1 MSRTIAI
8 VGSGPGGMYAAQGLL
23 DKDPDCRVD
32 VIERLPSPFG
42 LIRGGVAPD
51 HQKTKRVSKA
61 YERTLSNDRV
71 RYLGNVEVG
80 RDVTIAELLGLYDAV
95 VLAYGAPHDNRLGID
110 GEDLPNVYGSNAFVG
125 WYNGHPDFRDLN
137 PDLDVDA
144 AVIIGVGNVALD
156 VARVLA
162 KTPGEM
168 SVTDLV
174 DYAADASHSSPVEDI
189 HMMGRRGPVEAAFTN
204 VELREMGELE
214 NAAPVLNPDHLPGKV
229 VADYMSDRDLRLRE
243 KNVETMRSFLDVSP
257 DGKNKRVHFGFFLS
271 PVEILGE
278 NRVEGVR
285 AERTTVDANGKVH
298 GTGEMVDIPCQ
309 LVVTC
314 IGSRA
319 FPIDNLPFN
328 DKWGIVENEDGRVSD
343 RLYAV
348 GWLKRGASGTIGTNK
363 NDSLEVV
370 DRLIAEYE
378 NDSQDGGRE
387 GCPGID
393 ALLAERRIRVVSF
406 AEWQIIDRLEV
417 EAAPEGAPRR
427 KFITPEEMIAA
438 LETAQADA

>member
-1 MSRTIAI
+1 MSRTIAV
-8 VGSGPGGMYAAQGLL
+8 VGSGPGGMYAVQGLL
-23 DKDPDCRVD
+23 DKLPECRVD

-61 YERTLSNDRV
+61 YERTLSDERV
-71 RYLGNVEVG
+71 RYFGNVEVG
-80 RDVTIAELLGLYDAV
+80 KDVTVPDLLGMYDAV
-95 VLAYGAPHDNRLGID
+95 VLAYGAPHDNRLGVS

-125 WYNGHPDFRDLN
+125 WYNGHPDFKDLD
-137 PDLDVDA
+137 PDLDVDS

-162 KTPGEM
+162 KTKKEM
-168 SVTDLV
+168 SITDLV
-174 DYAADASHSSPVEDI
+174 PYAAAATEASPVKDVY
-189 HMMGRRGPVEAAFTN
+189 MLGRRGPVEAAFTN

-214 NAAPVLNPDHLPGKV
+214 NAAPIMNPDHLPGKI

-257 DGKNKRVHFGFFLS
+257 EGKDKRVHFGFFLS

-285 AERTTVDANGKVH
+285 CERTTVDANGKVQ
-298 GTGEMVDIPCQ
+298 GTGEMVDIPAQ
-309 LVVTC
+309 IVITC

-319 FPIDNLPFN
+319 FPIDDLPFN
-328 DKWGIVENEDGRVSD
+328 DDWGIVENEDGKVSD

-370 DRLIAEYE
+370 DKLVAELDE
-378 NDSQDGGRE
+378 NERDG
-387 GCPGID
+387 CTAID
-393 ALLAERRIRVVSF
+393 KHLESRGIRVVSF
-406 AEWQIIDRLEV
+406 EDWLIIDRLEV
-417 EAAPEGAPRR
+417 EGASEGAPRK

-438 LETAQADA
+438 LEAEQSAG

>member
-1 MSRTIAI
+1 MGRTIAV
-8 VGSGPGGMYAAQGLL
+8 VGSGPGGMYAVQGLL
-23 DKDPDCRVD
+23 DKLPDCRVD

-61 YERTLSNDRV
+61 YERTLSDERV

-80 RDVTIAELLGLYDAV
+80 RDVSVTELLGMYDAV
-95 VLAYGAPHDNRLGID
+95 VLAYGAPHDNRLGVA
-110 GEDLPNVYGSNAFVG
+110 GEDLPNVFGSNAFVG
-125 WYNGHPDFRDLN
+125 WYNGHPDFKDLN
-137 PDLDVDA
+137 PDLDVDS

-162 KTPGEM
+162 KTKKEM
-168 SVTDLV
+168 SITDLV
-174 DYAADASHSSPVEDI
+174 PYAAEATQASPVKDVY
-189 HMMGRRGPVEAAFTN
+189 MLGRRGPVEAAFTN

-214 NAAPVLNPDHLPGKV
+214 NAAPVMNPDHLPGKI

-257 DGKNKRVHFGFFLS
+257 EGKDKRVHFGFFLS

-285 AERTTVDANGKVH
+285 CERTTVDANGKVQ
-298 GTGEMVDIPCQ
+298 GTGEMVDIPAQ
-309 LVVTC
+309 IVITC

-328 DKWGIVENEDGRVSD
+328 DDWGIVENEDGKVSD

-370 DRLIAEYE
+370 DKLIAEL
-378 NDSQDGGRE
+378 DR
-387 GCPGID
+387 
-393 ALLAERRIRVVSF
+393 AERDGCKSLDAHLSENGVRVVSF
-406 AEWQIIDRLEV
+406 EEWQIIDRLEI
-417 EAAPEGAPRR
+417 EAAPEGAPRK
-427 KFITPEEMIAA
+427 KFITPDEMIAA
-438 LETAQADA
+438 LVAAQSDG

>member
-1 MSRTIAI
+1 MSRTIAV
-8 VGSGPGGMYAAQGLL
+8 VGSGPGGMYAVQGLL
-23 DKDPDCRVD
+23 DKLPDCRVD

-61 YERTLSNDRV
+61 YERTLSDERV

-80 RDVTIAELLGLYDAV
+80 RDVSVTELLGMYDAV
-95 VLAYGAPHDNRLGID
+95 VLAYGAPHDNRLGVA
-110 GEDLPNVYGSNAFVG
+110 GEDLNNVFGSNAFVG
-125 WYNGHPDFRDLN
+125 WYNGHPDFKDLN
-137 PDLDVDA
+137 PDLDVDS

-162 KTPGEM
+162 KTKKEM
-168 SVTDLV
+168 SITDLV
-174 DYAADASHSSPVEDI
+174 PYAAEATQASPVKDVY
-189 HMMGRRGPVEAAFTN
+189 MLGRRGPVEAAFTN

-214 NAAPVLNPDHLPGKV
+214 NAAPVMNPDHLPGKI

-257 DGKNKRVHFGFFLS
+257 EGKDKRVHFGFFLS

-285 AERTTVDANGKVH
+285 CERTTVDATGKVQ
-298 GTGEMVDIPCQ
+298 GTEEMVDIPAQ
-309 LVVTC
+309 IVITC

-328 DKWGIVENEDGRVSD
+328 DDWGIVENEDGKVSD

-370 DRLIAEYE
+370 DKLIAEL
-378 NDSQDGGRE
+378 DG
-387 GCPGID
+387 
-393 ALLAERRIRVVSF
+393 AERDGCKSLDVHLSEKGVRVVTF
-406 AEWQIIDRLEV
+406 EEWQIIDRLEI
-417 EAAPEGAPRR
+417 EAAPEGAPRK
-427 KFITPEEMIAA
+427 KFITPDEMIAA
-438 LETAQADA
+438 LVVAQSDG

>member
-1 MSRTIAI
+1 
-8 VGSGPGGMYAAQGLL
+8 
-23 DKDPDCRVD
+23 DCRVD
-32 VIERLPSPFG
+32 VIERLTSPFG

-61 YERTLSNDRV
+61 YERTLSDERV

-80 RDVTIAELLGLYDAV
+80 RDVSVTELLGMYDAV
-95 VLAYGAPHDNRLGID
+95 VLAYGAPHDNRLGVA
-110 GEDLPNVYGSNAFVG
+110 GEDLNNVFGSNAFVG
-125 WYNGHPDFRDLN
+125 WYNGHPDFKDLN
-137 PDLDVDA
+137 PDLDVDS

-162 KTPGEM
+162 KTKKEM
-168 SVTDLV
+168 SITDLV
-174 DYAADASHSSPVEDI
+174 PYAAEATQASPVKDVY
-189 HMMGRRGPVEAAFTN
+189 MLGRRGPVEAAFTN

-214 NAAPVLNPDHLPGKV
+214 NAAPVMNPNHLPGKI

-257 DGKNKRVHFGFFLS
+257 EGKDKRVHFGFFLS

-285 AERTTVDANGKVH
+285 CERTTVDANGKVQ
-298 GTGEMVDIPCQ
+298 GTGEMVDIPAQ
-309 LVVTC
+309 IIITC

-328 DKWGIVENEDGRVSD
+328 DDWGIVENEDGKVSD

-370 DRLIAEYE
+370 DKLIAEL
-378 NDSQDGGRE
+378 DG
-387 GCPGID
+387 
-393 ALLAERRIRVVSF
+393 AERDGCKSLDVHLSEKGVRVVSF
-406 AEWQIIDRLEV
+406 EEWQIIDRLEI
-417 EAAPEGAPRR
+417 EAAPEGAPRK
-427 KFITPEEMIAA
+427 KFITPDEMIAA
-438 LETAQADA
+438 LVAAQSDG

>member
-1 MSRTIAI
+1 MNRTIAV

-23 DKDPDCRVD
+23 DQDPDCRVD
-32 VIERLPSPFG
+32 IIERLPSPFG

-61 YERTLSNDRV
+61 YERTLSHERV

-80 RDVTIAELLGLYDAV
+80 RDVSIPELLGLYDAV

-162 KTPGEM
+162 KTASEM

-174 DYAADASHSSPVEDI
+174 PYAADAAHSSPIADI
-189 HMMGRRGPVEAAFTN
+189 HMLGRRGPVEASFTN

-214 NAAPVLNPDHLPGKV
+214 NAAPIMNPGHLPGKI

-257 DGKNKRVHFGFFLS
+257 DGKSKKVHFGFFAS
-271 PVEILGE
+271 PVKILGQ

-285 AERTTVDANGKVH
+285 VEKTTVDSKGKVH
-298 GTGEMVDIPCQ
+298 GTGETYDIPCQ
-309 LVVTC
+309 LVITC

-328 DKWGIVENEDGRVSD
+328 EKWGIVENDDGKVSE

-370 DRLIAEYE
+370 DRIIADY
-378 NDSQDGGRE
+378 DADGQG
-387 GCPGID
+387 GGHPGTGSMD
-393 ALLAERRIRVVSF
+393 ALLAERGVRVVSF
-406 AEWQIIDRLEV
+406 ADWQIIDRLEI

-427 KFITPEEMIAA
+427 KFVTPEEMIAA
-438 LETAQADA
+438 LDATRQA

>member
-1 MSRTIAI
+1 MSRTIAV
-8 VGSGPGGMYAAQGLL
+8 VGSGPGGMYAVQGLL
-23 DKDPDCRVD
+23 DKLPDCRVD

-61 YERTLSNDRV
+61 YERTLSDERV

-80 RDVTIAELLGLYDAV
+80 RDVSVPELLGLYDAV
-95 VLAYGAPHDNRLGID
+95 VLAYGAPHDNRLGVA
-110 GEDLPNVYGSNAFVG
+110 GEDLNNVFGSNAFVG
-125 WYNGHPDFRDLN
+125 WYNGHPDFKDLN
-137 PDLDVDA
+137 PDLDVDS

-162 KTPGEM
+162 KTKKEM
-168 SVTDLV
+168 SITDLV
-174 DYAADASHSSPVEDI
+174 PYAAEATQASPVKDVY
-189 HMMGRRGPVEAAFTN
+189 MLGRRGPVEAAFTN

-214 NAAPVLNPDHLPGKV
+214 NAAPVMNPDHLPGKI

-257 DGKNKRVHFGFFLS
+257 EGKDKRVHFGFFLS

-285 AERTTVDANGKVH
+285 CERTTVDANGKVQ
-298 GTGEMVDIPCQ
+298 GTGEMVVIPAQ
-309 LVVTC
+309 IVITC

-328 DKWGIVENEDGRVSD
+328 DDWGIVENEDGKVSD

-370 DRLIAEYE
+370 DKLIAEL
-378 NDSQDGGRE
+378 DS
-387 GCPGID
+387 
-393 ALLAERRIRVVSF
+393 AERDGCKLLDAHLSENGVRVVSF
-406 AEWQIIDRLEV
+406 EEWQIIDRLEI
-417 EAAPEGAPRR
+417 EAAPEGAPRK
-427 KFITPEEMIAA
+427 KFITPDEMIAA
-438 LETAQADA
+438 LVAAQSDG

>member
-1 MSRTIAI
+1 MNRTIAV
-8 VGSGPGGMYAAQGLL
+8 VGSGPGGIYAAQGLL
-23 DKDPDCRVD
+23 DKDPNCRID

-61 YERTLSNDRV
+61 YERTLNHERV
-71 RYLGNVEVG
+71 RYFGNVEVG
-80 RDVTIAELLGLYDAV
+80 RDVSIPELLEIYDAV
-95 VLAYGAPHDNRLGID
+95 VLAYGAPHDNRLGVD

-125 WYNGHPDFRDLN
+125 WYNGHPDFKDLN
-137 PDLDVDA
+137 PNLDVEA

-162 KTPGEM
+162 KTAIEM

-174 DYAADASHSSPVEDI
+174 PYAAVVAHSSPIKDV
-189 HMMGRRGPVEAAFTN
+189 HMVGRRGPVEAAFTN

-214 NAAPVLNPDHLPGKV
+214 NAAPIMNPDHLPSKI
-229 VADYMSDRDLRLRE
+229 VANYMSDRDLRLRE
-243 KNVETMRSFLDVSP
+243 KNLETMRSFLDVSA
-257 DGKNKRVHFGFFLS
+257 DGKSKKVHFGFYAS
-271 PVEILGE
+271 PVEIIGQ

-285 AERTTVDANGKVH
+285 VEKTIVDSEGRVH
-298 GTGEMVDIPCQ
+298 GTSETYDIPCQ
-309 LVVTC
+309 LVITC

-319 FPIDNLPFN
+319 CPIGDLPFN
-328 DKWGIVENEDGRVSD
+328 QKWGIVENEAGKVAQ

-370 DRLIAEYE
+370 DRIISEY
-378 NDSQDGGRE
+378 DAGGRK
-387 GCPGID
+387 GLTGID
-393 ALLAERRIRVVSF
+393 ALLAERDIRIVSF
-406 AEWQIIDRLEV
+406 ADWQVIDRLEV
-417 EAAPEGAPRR
+417 EAAPDGAPRR
-427 KFITPEEMIAA
+427 KFITPAEMIAA
-438 LETAQADA
+438 LGTALPD

>member
-1 MSRTIAI
+1 MSRTIAV
-8 VGSGPGGMYAAQGLL
+8 VGSGPGGMYAVQGLL
-23 DKDPDCRVD
+23 DKLPDCRVD

-61 YERTLSNDRV
+61 YERTLSDERV

-80 RDVTIAELLGLYDAV
+80 RDVSVTELLGMYDAV
-95 VLAYGAPHDNRLGID
+95 VLAYGAPHDNRLGVA
-110 GEDLPNVYGSNAFVG
+110 GEDLNNVFGSNAFVG
-125 WYNGHPDFRDLN
+125 WYNGHPDFKDLN
-137 PDLDVDA
+137 PDLDVDS

-162 KTPGEM
+162 KTKKEM
-168 SVTDLV
+168 SITDLV
-174 DYAADASHSSPVEDI
+174 PYAAEATQASPVKDVY
-189 HMMGRRGPVEAAFTN
+189 MLGRRGPVEAAFTN

-214 NAAPVLNPDHLPGKV
+214 NAAPVMNPDHLPGKI

-257 DGKNKRVHFGFFLS
+257 EGKDKRVHFGFFLS

-285 AERTTVDANGKVH
+285 CERTTVDANGKVQ
-298 GTGEMVDIPCQ
+298 GTGEMVDIPAQ
-309 LVVTC
+309 IVITC

-328 DKWGIVENEDGRVSD
+328 DDWGIVENEDGKVSD

-370 DRLIAEYE
+370 DKLIAEL
-378 NDSQDGGRE
+378 DG
-387 GCPGID
+387 
-393 ALLAERRIRVVSF
+393 AERDGCKSLDVHLSEKGVRVVSF
-406 AEWQIIDRLEV
+406 EEWQIIDRLEI
-417 EAAPEGAPRR
+417 EAAPEGAPRK
-427 KFITPEEMIAA
+427 KFITPDEMIAA
-438 LETAQADA
+438 LVVAQSDG

>member
-1 MSRTIAI
+1 MSRTIAV
-8 VGSGPGGMYAAQGLL
+8 VGSGPGGMYAVQGLL
-23 DKDPDCRVD
+23 DKLPDCRVD

-61 YERTLSNDRV
+61 YERTLSDERV

-80 RDVTIAELLGLYDAV
+80 RDVSVPELLGMYDAV
-95 VLAYGAPHDNRLGID
+95 VLAYGAPHDNRLGVA
-110 GEDLPNVYGSNAFVG
+110 GEDLPNVFGSNAFVG
-125 WYNGHPDFRDLN
+125 WYNGHPDFKDLN
-137 PDLDVDA
+137 PDLDVDS

-162 KTPGEM
+162 KTKKEM
-168 SVTDLV
+168 SITDLV
-174 DYAADASHSSPVEDI
+174 PYAAEATQASPVKDVY
-189 HMMGRRGPVEAAFTN
+189 MLGRRGPVEAAFTN

-214 NAAPVLNPDHLPGKV
+214 NAAPVMNPDHLPGKI

-257 DGKNKRVHFGFFLS
+257 EGKDKRVHFGFFLS

-285 AERTTVDANGKVH
+285 CERTTVDATGKVQ
-298 GTGEMVDIPCQ
+298 GTEEMVDIPAQ
-309 LVVTC
+309 IVITC

-328 DKWGIVENEDGRVSD
+328 DDWGIVENEDGKVSD

-370 DRLIAEYE
+370 DKLIAEL
-378 NDSQDGGRE
+378 DG
-387 GCPGID
+387 
-393 ALLAERRIRVVSF
+393 AERDGCKSLDVHLSEKGVRVVSF
-406 AEWQIIDRLEV
+406 EEWQIIDRLEI
-417 EAAPEGAPRR
+417 EAAPEGAPRK
-427 KFITPEEMIAA
+427 KFITPDEMIAA
-438 LETAQADA
+438 LVAAQSDG

>member
-1 MSRTIAI
+1 MSRTIAV
-8 VGSGPGGMYAAQGLL
+8 VGSGPGGMYAVQGLL
-23 DKDPDCRVD
+23 DKLPDCRVD

-61 YERTLSNDRV
+61 YERTLSDERV

-80 RDVTIAELLGLYDAV
+80 RDVSVTELLGMYDAV
-95 VLAYGAPHDNRLGID
+95 VLAYGAPHDNRLGVA
-110 GEDLPNVYGSNAFVG
+110 GEDLNNVFGSNAFVG
-125 WYNGHPDFRDLN
+125 WYNGHPDFKDLN
-137 PDLDVDA
+137 PDLDVDS

-162 KTPGEM
+162 KTKKEM
-168 SVTDLV
+168 SITDLV
-174 DYAADASHSSPVEDI
+174 PFAAEATQASPVKDVY
-189 HMMGRRGPVEAAFTN
+189 MLGRRGPVEAAFTN

-214 NAAPVLNPDHLPGKV
+214 NAAPVMNPDHLPGKI

-257 DGKNKRVHFGFFLS
+257 EGKDKRVHFGFFLS

-285 AERTTVDANGKVH
+285 CERTTVDANGEVQ
-298 GTGEMVDIPCQ
+298 GTGEMVDIPAQ
-309 LVVTC
+309 IVITC

-328 DKWGIVENEDGRVSD
+328 DDWGIVENEDGKVSD

-370 DRLIAEYE
+370 DKLIAEL
-378 NDSQDGGRE
+378 DG
-387 GCPGID
+387 
-393 ALLAERRIRVVSF
+393 AERDGCKSLDVHLSEKGVRVVTF
-406 AEWQIIDRLEV
+406 EEWQIIDRLEI
-417 EAAPEGAPRR
+417 EAAPEGAPRK
-427 KFITPEEMIAA
+427 KFITPDEMIAA
-438 LETAQADA
+438 LVAAQSDG

>member
-1 MSRTIAI
+1 MSRTIAV
-8 VGSGPGGMYAAQGLL
+8 VGSGPGGMYAVQGLL
-23 DKDPDCRVD
+23 DKLPECRVD

-61 YERTLSNDRV
+61 YERTLSDERV

-80 RDVTIAELLGLYDAV
+80 KDVTVPQLLGMYDAV
-95 VLAYGAPHDNRLGID
+95 VLAYGAPHDNRLGVP
-110 GEDLPNVYGSNAFVG
+110 GEDLPNVFGSNAFVG
-125 WYNGHPDFRDLN
+125 WYNGHPDFKDLN
-137 PDLDVDA
+137 LDLDVES

-162 KTPGEM
+162 KTKKEM
-168 SVTDLV
+168 SITDLV
-174 DYAADASHSSPVEDI
+174 PYAAEATEASPVKDVY
-189 HMMGRRGPVEAAFTN
+189 MLGRRGPVEAAFTN

-214 NAAPVLNPDHLPGKV
+214 NAAPVMNPDHLPGKI

-257 DGKNKRVHFGFFLS
+257 EGKDKRVHFGFFLS

-285 AERTTVDANGKVH
+285 CERTTVDANGKAK
-298 GTGEMVDIPCQ
+298 GTGEMVDIPAQ

-319 FPIDNLPFN
+319 YPIDNLPFN
-328 DKWGIVENEDGRVSD
+328 DDWGIVESDDGKVSD

-370 DRLIAEYE
+370 DKIVAEL
-378 NDSQDGGRE
+378 NGDARDG
-387 GCPGID
+387 CTAID
-393 ALLAERRIRVVSF
+393 THLADRGIRVVSF
-406 AEWQIIDRLEV
+406 EDWLIIDRLEV
-417 EAAPEGAPRR
+417 EGAPEGAPRK

-438 LETAQADA
+438 LDAAKA

>member
-1 MSRTIAI
+1 MSRTIAV
-8 VGSGPGGMYAAQGLL
+8 VGSGPGGMYAVQGLL
-23 DKDPDCRVD
+23 DKLPDCRVD

-61 YERTLSNDRV
+61 YERTLSDERV

-80 RDVTIAELLGLYDAV
+80 RDVSVPELLGMYDAV
-95 VLAYGAPHDNRLGID
+95 VLAYGAPHDNRLGVA
-110 GEDLPNVYGSNAFVG
+110 GEDLPNVFGSNAFVG
-125 WYNGHPDFRDLN
+125 WYNGHPDFKDLN
-137 PDLDVDA
+137 PDLDVES

-162 KTPGEM
+162 KTKKEM
-168 SVTDLV
+168 SITDLV
-174 DYAADASHSSPVEDI
+174 PYAAEATQASPVKDVY
-189 HMMGRRGPVEAAFTN
+189 MLGRRGPVEAAFTN

-214 NAAPVLNPDHLPGKV
+214 NAAPVMSPDHLPGKI

-257 DGKNKRVHFGFFLS
+257 EGKDKRVHFGFFLS

-285 AERTTVDANGKVH
+285 CERTTVDANGKVQ
-298 GTGEMVDIPCQ
+298 GTGEMVDIPAQ
-309 LVVTC
+309 IVITC

-328 DKWGIVENEDGRVSD
+328 DDWGIVENEDGKVSD

-370 DRLIAEYE
+370 DKLIAEL
-378 NDSQDGGRE
+378 DG
-387 GCPGID
+387 
-393 ALLAERRIRVVSF
+393 AERDGCKSLDVHLSEKGVRVVSF
-406 AEWQIIDRLEV
+406 EEWQIIDRLEI
-417 EAAPEGAPRR
+417 EAAPEGAPRK
-427 KFITPEEMIAA
+427 KFITPDEMIAA
-438 LETAQADA
+438 LVAAQSDG

>member
-1 MSRTIAI
+1 MSRTIAV
-8 VGSGPGGMYAAQGLL
+8 VGSGPGGMYAVQGLL
-23 DKDPDCRVD
+23 DKLPDCRVD

-61 YERTLSNDRV
+61 YERTLSDERV

-80 RDVTIAELLGLYDAV
+80 RDVSVLELLGMYDAV
-95 VLAYGAPHDNRLGID
+95 VLAYGAPHDNRLGVA
-110 GEDLPNVYGSNAFVG
+110 GEDLPNVFGSNAFVG
-125 WYNGHPDFRDLN
+125 WYNGHPDFKDLN
-137 PDLDVDA
+137 PDLDVDS

-162 KTPGEM
+162 KTKKEM
-168 SVTDLV
+168 SITDLV
-174 DYAADASHSSPVEDI
+174 PYAAEATQASPVKDVY
-189 HMMGRRGPVEAAFTN
+189 MLGRRGPVEAAFTN

-214 NAAPVLNPDHLPGKV
+214 NAAPVMNPDHLPGKI

-257 DGKNKRVHFGFFLS
+257 EGKDKRVHFGFFLS

-285 AERTTVDANGKVH
+285 CERTTVDANGKVQ
-298 GTGEMVDIPCQ
+298 GTGEMVDIPAQ
-309 LVVTC
+309 IVITC

-328 DKWGIVENEDGRVSD
+328 DDWGIVENEDGKVSD

-370 DRLIAEYE
+370 DKLIAEL
-378 NDSQDGGRE
+378 DG
-387 GCPGID
+387 
-393 ALLAERRIRVVSF
+393 AERDGCKSLDAHLSENGVRVVSF
-406 AEWQIIDRLEV
+406 EEWQIIDRLEI
-417 EAAPEGAPRR
+417 EAAPEGAPRK
-427 KFITPEEMIAA
+427 KFITPDEMIAA
-438 LETAQADA
+438 LVAAQSDG

>member
-1 MSRTIAI
+1 MSRTIAV
-8 VGSGPGGMYAAQGLL
+8 VGSGPGGMYAVQGLL
-23 DKDPDCRVD
+23 DKLPDCRVD

-61 YERTLSNDRV
+61 YERTLSDERV

-80 RDVTIAELLGLYDAV
+80 RDVSVPELLGMYDAV
-95 VLAYGAPHDNRLGID
+95 VLAYGAPHDNRLGVA
-110 GEDLPNVYGSNAFVG
+110 GEDLPNVFGSNAFVG
-125 WYNGHPDFRDLN
+125 WYNGHPDFKDLN
-137 PDLDVDA
+137 PDLDVDS

-162 KTPGEM
+162 KTKKEM
-168 SVTDLV
+168 SITDLV
-174 DYAADASHSSPVEDI
+174 PYAAEATQASPVKDVY
-189 HMMGRRGPVEAAFTN
+189 MLGRRGPVEAAFTN

-214 NAAPVLNPDHLPGKV
+214 NAAPVMNPDHLPGKI

-257 DGKNKRVHFGFFLS
+257 EGKDKRVHFGFFLS

-285 AERTTVDANGKVH
+285 CERTTVDANGKVQ
-298 GTGEMVDIPCQ
+298 GTGEMVDIPAQ
-309 LVVTC
+309 IVITC

-328 DKWGIVENEDGRVSD
+328 DDWGIVENEDGKVSD

-370 DRLIAEYE
+370 DKLIAEL
-378 NDSQDGGRE
+378 DG
-387 GCPGID
+387 
-393 ALLAERRIRVVSF
+393 AERDGCKSLDAHLSENGVRVVSF
-406 AEWQIIDRLEV
+406 EEWQIIDRLEI
-417 EAAPEGAPRR
+417 EAAPEGAPRK
-427 KFITPEEMIAA
+427 KFITPNEMIAA
-438 LETAQADA
+438 LVVAQSDG

>member
-1 MSRTIAI
+1 MSRTIAV
-8 VGSGPGGMYAAQGLL
+8 VGSGPGGMYAVQGLL
-23 DKDPDCRVD
+23 DKLPDCRVD

-61 YERTLSNDRV
+61 YERTLSDERV

-80 RDVTIAELLGLYDAV
+80 RDVSVPELLGMYDAV
-95 VLAYGAPHDNRLGID
+95 VLAYGAPHDNRLGVA
-110 GEDLPNVYGSNAFVG
+110 GEDLPNVFGSNAFVG
-125 WYNGHPDFRDLN
+125 WYNGHPDFKDLN
-137 PDLDVDA
+137 PDLDVDS

-162 KTPGEM
+162 KTKKEM
-168 SVTDLV
+168 SITDLV
-174 DYAADASHSSPVEDI
+174 PYAAEATQASPVKDVY
-189 HMMGRRGPVEAAFTN
+189 MLGRRGPVEAAFTN

-214 NAAPVLNPDHLPGKV
+214 NAAPVMNPDHLPGKI

-257 DGKNKRVHFGFFLS
+257 EGKDKRVHFGFFLS

-285 AERTTVDANGKVH
+285 CERTTVDATGKVQ
-298 GTGEMVDIPCQ
+298 GTEEMVDIPAQ
-309 LVVTC
+309 IVITC

-328 DKWGIVENEDGRVSD
+328 DDWGIVENEDGKVSD

-370 DRLIAEYE
+370 DKLIAEL
-378 NDSQDGGRE
+378 DG
-387 GCPGID
+387 
-393 ALLAERRIRVVSF
+393 AERDGCNSLDVHLSEKGVSVVSF
-406 AEWQIIDRLEV
+406 EEWQIIDRLEI
-417 EAAPEGAPRR
+417 EAAPEGAPRK
-427 KFITPEEMIAA
+427 KFITPDEMIAA
-438 LETAQADA
+438 LVAAQSDG

>member
-1 MSRTIAI
+1 MSRTIAV
-8 VGSGPGGMYAAQGLL
+8 VGSGPGGMYAVQGLL
-23 DKDPDCRVD
+23 DKLPDCRVD

-61 YERTLSNDRV
+61 YERTLSDERV

-80 RDVTIAELLGLYDAV
+80 RDVSVPELLGMYDAV
-95 VLAYGAPHDNRLGID
+95 VLAYGAPHDNRLGVA
-110 GEDLPNVYGSNAFVG
+110 GEDLPNVFGSNAFVG
-125 WYNGHPDFRDLN
+125 WYNGHPDFKDLN
-137 PDLDVDA
+137 PDLDVDS

-162 KTPGEM
+162 KTKKEM
-168 SVTDLV
+168 STTDLV
-174 DYAADASHSSPVEDI
+174 PYAAEATQASPVKDVY
-189 HMMGRRGPVEAAFTN
+189 MLGRRGPVEAAFTN

-214 NAAPVLNPDHLPGKV
+214 NAAPVMNPDHLPGKI

-257 DGKNKRVHFGFFLS
+257 EGKDKRVHFGFFLS

-285 AERTTVDANGKVH
+285 CERTTVDANGKVQ
-298 GTGEMVDIPCQ
+298 GTGEMVDIPAQ
-309 LVVTC
+309 IVITC

-328 DKWGIVENEDGRVSD
+328 DDWGIVENEDGKVSD

-370 DRLIAEYE
+370 DKLIAEL
-378 NDSQDGGRE
+378 DG
-387 GCPGID
+387 
-393 ALLAERRIRVVSF
+393 AERDGCKSLDVHLSEKGVRVVSF
-406 AEWQIIDRLEV
+406 EEWQIIDRLEI
-417 EAAPEGAPRR
+417 EAAPEGAPRK
-427 KFITPEEMIAA
+427 KFITPDEMIAA
-438 LETAQADA
+438 LVAAQSDG

>member
-1 MSRTIAI
+1 MSRTIAV
-8 VGSGPGGMYAAQGLL
+8 VGSGPGGMYAVQGLL
-23 DKDPDCRVD
+23 DKLPDCRVD

-61 YERTLSNDRV
+61 YERTLSDERV

-80 RDVTIAELLGLYDAV
+80 RDVSVPELLGMYDAV
-95 VLAYGAPHDNRLGID
+95 VLAYGAPHDNRLGVA
-110 GEDLPNVYGSNAFVG
+110 GEDLNNVFGSNAFVG
-125 WYNGHPDFRDLN
+125 WYNGHPDFKDLN
-137 PDLDVDA
+137 PDLDVDS

-162 KTPGEM
+162 KTKKEM
-168 SVTDLV
+168 SITDLV
-174 DYAADASHSSPVEDI
+174 PYAAEATQASPVKDVY
-189 HMMGRRGPVEAAFTN
+189 MLGRRGPVEAAFTN

-214 NAAPVLNPDHLPGKV
+214 NAAPVMNPDHLPGKI

-257 DGKNKRVHFGFFLS
+257 EGKDKRVHFGFFLS

-285 AERTTVDANGKVH
+285 CERTTVDANGKVQ
-298 GTGEMVDIPCQ
+298 GTGEMVDIPAQ
-309 LVVTC
+309 IVITC

-328 DKWGIVENEDGRVSD
+328 DDWGIVENEDGKVSD

-370 DRLIAEYE
+370 DKLIAEL
-378 NDSQDGGRE
+378 DG
-387 GCPGID
+387 
-393 ALLAERRIRVVSF
+393 AERDGCKSLDAHLSENGVRVVSF
-406 AEWQIIDRLEV
+406 EEWQIIDRLEI
-417 EAAPEGAPRR
+417 EAAPEGAPRK
-427 KFITPEEMIAA
+427 KFITPDEMIAA
-438 LETAQADA
+438 LVAAQSDG

>member
-1 MSRTIAI
+1 MSRTIAV
-8 VGSGPGGMYAAQGLL
+8 VGSGPGGMYAVQGLL
-23 DKDPDCRVD
+23 DKLPDCRVD

-61 YERTLSNDRV
+61 YERTLSDERV

-80 RDVTIAELLGLYDAV
+80 RDVSVPELLGMYDAV
-95 VLAYGAPHDNRLGID
+95 VLAYGAPHDNRLGVA
-110 GEDLPNVYGSNAFVG
+110 GEDLPNVFGSNAFVG
-125 WYNGHPDFRDLN
+125 WYNGHPDFKDLN
-137 PDLDVDA
+137 PDLDVDS

-162 KTPGEM
+162 KTKKEM
-168 SVTDLV
+168 SITDLV
-174 DYAADASHSSPVEDI
+174 PYAAEATQASPVKDVY
-189 HMMGRRGPVEAAFTN
+189 MLGRRGPVEAAFTN

-214 NAAPVLNPDHLPGKV
+214 NAAPVMNPDHLPGKI

-243 KNVETMRSFLDVSP
+243 KNVETMRSFFDVSP
-257 DGKNKRVHFGFFLS
+257 EGKDKRVHFGFFLS

-285 AERTTVDANGKVH
+285 CERTTVDANGKVQ
-298 GTGEMVDIPCQ
+298 GTGEMVDIPAQ
-309 LVVTC
+309 IVITC

-328 DKWGIVENEDGRVSD
+328 DDWGIVENEDGKVSD

-370 DRLIAEYE
+370 DKLIAEL
-378 NDSQDGGRE
+378 DG
-387 GCPGID
+387 
-393 ALLAERRIRVVSF
+393 AERDGCKSLDVHLSEKGVRVVSF
-406 AEWQIIDRLEV
+406 EEWQIIDRLEI
-417 EAAPEGAPRR
+417 EAAPEGAPRK
-427 KFITPEEMIAA
+427 KFITPDEMIAA
-438 LETAQADA
+438 LVAAQSDG

>member
-1 MSRTIAI
+1 MSRTIAV
-8 VGSGPGGMYAAQGLL
+8 VGSGPGGMYAVQGLL
-23 DKDPDCRVD
+23 DKLPDCRVD

-61 YERTLSNDRV
+61 YERTLSDERV

-80 RDVTIAELLGLYDAV
+80 RDVSVPELLGMYDAV
-95 VLAYGAPHDNRLGID
+95 VLAYGAPHDNRLGVA
-110 GEDLPNVYGSNAFVG
+110 GEDLNNVFGSNAFVG
-125 WYNGHPDFRDLN
+125 WYNGHPDFKDLN
-137 PDLDVDA
+137 PDLDVDS

-162 KTPGEM
+162 KTKKEM
-168 SVTDLV
+168 SITDLV
-174 DYAADASHSSPVEDI
+174 PYAAEATQASPVKDVY
-189 HMMGRRGPVEAAFTN
+189 MLGRRGPVEAAFTN

-214 NAAPVLNPDHLPGKV
+214 NAAPVMNPDHLPGKI

-257 DGKNKRVHFGFFLS
+257 EGKDKRVHFGFFLS

-285 AERTTVDANGKVH
+285 CERTTVDANGKVQ
-298 GTGEMVDIPCQ
+298 GTGEMVDIPAQ
-309 LVVTC
+309 IVITC

-328 DKWGIVENEDGRVSD
+328 DDWGIVENEDGKVSD

-370 DRLIAEYE
+370 DKLIAELDSAGRDGCKLLDAHLSE
-378 NDSQDGGRE
+378 NGV
-387 GCPGID
+387 
-393 ALLAERRIRVVSF
+393 RVVSF
-406 AEWQIIDRLEV
+406 EEWQIIDRLEI
-417 EAAPEGAPRR
+417 EAAPEGAPRK
-427 KFITPEEMIAA
+427 KFITPDEMIAA
-438 LETAQADA
+438 LVAAQSDG

>member
-1 MSRTIAI
+1 MDRTIAI

-23 DKDPDCRVD
+23 DKDPDCRID

-51 HQKTKRVSKA
+51 HQKTKRVAKA
-61 YERTLSNDRV
+61 YERTLADPRV

-80 RDVTIAELLGLYDAV
+80 KDVSIAELLGHYDAV
-95 VLAYGAPHDNRLGID
+95 VLAYGAPHDNRLGIP
-110 GEDLPNVYGSNAFVG
+110 GEDLPNVYGSNACVG
-125 WYNGHPDFRDLN
+125 WYNGHPDFRNLD

-168 SVTDLV
+168 SITDLV
-174 DYAADASHSSPVEDI
+174 DYAAGASHASPVTDI
-189 HMMGRRGPVEAAFTN
+189 HMLGRRGPVEAAFTN

-214 NAAPVLNPDHLPGKV
+214 NAAPVMVPEHLPGKI

-243 KNVETMRSFLDVSP
+243 KNIETMRSFLDVSP
-257 DGKNKRVHFGFFLS
+257 EGKKKRVHFGFFLS

-285 AERTTVDANGKVH
+285 CERTTVDANGKVH
-298 GTGEMVDIPCQ
+298 GTGETIDIPCE
-309 LVVTC
+309 LVITC

-328 DKWGIVENEDGRVSD
+328 EKWGIVENEDGKVSD

-370 DRLIAEYE
+370 DRIIAEY
-378 NDSQDGGRE
+378 DAGGRD
-387 GCPGID
+387 GID
-393 ALLAERRIRVVSF
+393 GIDRLLEERGIRVVSF
-406 AEWQIIDRLEV
+406 TDWQVIDRLEI
-417 EAAPEGAPRR
+417 EAAPDGAPRR
-427 KFITPEEMIAA
+427 KFVTPADMIAA
-438 LETAQADA
+438 LDAAKASA

>member
-1 MSRTIAI
+1 MSRTIAV
-8 VGSGPGGMYAAQGLL
+8 VGSGPGGMYAVQGLL
-23 DKDPDCRVD
+23 DKLPDCRVD

-61 YERTLSNDRV
+61 YERTLSDERV

-80 RDVTIAELLGLYDAV
+80 RDVSVPELLGMYDAV
-95 VLAYGAPHDNRLGID
+95 VLAYGAPHDNRLGVA
-110 GEDLPNVYGSNAFVG
+110 GEDLNNVFGSNAFVG
-125 WYNGHPDFRDLN
+125 WYNGHPDFKDLN
-137 PDLDVDA
+137 PDLDVDS

-162 KTPGEM
+162 KTKKEM
-168 SVTDLV
+168 SITDLV
-174 DYAADASHSSPVEDI
+174 PYAAEATQASPVKDVY
-189 HMMGRRGPVEAAFTN
+189 MLGRRGPVEAAFTN

-214 NAAPVLNPDHLPGKV
+214 NAAPVMNPDHLPGKI

-257 DGKNKRVHFGFFLS
+257 EGKDKRVHFGFFLS

-285 AERTTVDANGKVH
+285 CERTTVDANGKVQ
-298 GTGEMVDIPCQ
+298 GTGEMVDIPAQ
-309 LVVTC
+309 IVITC

-328 DKWGIVENEDGRVSD
+328 DDWGIVENEDGKVSD

-370 DRLIAEYE
+370 DKLIAEL
-378 NDSQDGGRE
+378 DG
-387 GCPGID
+387 
-393 ALLAERRIRVVSF
+393 AERDGCKALDVHLSEKGVRVVSF
-406 AEWQIIDRLEV
+406 EEWQIIDRLEI
-417 EAAPEGAPRR
+417 EAAPEGAPRK
-427 KFITPEEMIAA
+427 KFITPDEMIAA
-438 LETAQADA
+438 LVAAQSDG

>member
-1 MSRTIAI
+1 MSRTIAV
-8 VGSGPGGMYAAQGLL
+8 VGSGPGGMYAVQGLL
-23 DKDPDCRVD
+23 DKLPDCRVD

-61 YERTLSNDRV
+61 YERTLSDERV

-80 RDVTIAELLGLYDAV
+80 RDVSVPELLGMYDAV
-95 VLAYGAPHDNRLGID
+95 VLAYGAPHDNRLGVA
-110 GEDLPNVYGSNAFVG
+110 GEDLPNVFGSNAFVG
-125 WYNGHPDFRDLN
+125 WYNGHPDFKDLN
-137 PDLDVDA
+137 PDLDVDS

-162 KTPGEM
+162 KTKKEM
-168 SVTDLV
+168 SITDLV
-174 DYAADASHSSPVEDI
+174 PYAAEATQASPVKDVY
-189 HMMGRRGPVEAAFTN
+189 MLGRRGPVEAAFTN

-214 NAAPVLNPDHLPGKV
+214 NAAPVMNPDHLPGKI

-257 DGKNKRVHFGFFLS
+257 EGKDKRVHFGFFLS

-285 AERTTVDANGKVH
+285 CERTTVDANGKVQ
-298 GTGEMVDIPCQ
+298 GTGEMVVIPAQ
-309 LVVTC
+309 IVITC

-328 DKWGIVENEDGRVSD
+328 DDWGIVENEDGKVSD

-370 DRLIAEYE
+370 DKLIAEL
-378 NDSQDGGRE
+378 DG
-387 GCPGID
+387 
-393 ALLAERRIRVVSF
+393 AERDGCKSLDAHLSENGVRVVSF
-406 AEWQIIDRLEV
+406 EEWQIIDRLEI
-417 EAAPEGAPRR
+417 EAAPEGAPRK
-427 KFITPEEMIAA
+427 KFITPDEMIAA
-438 LETAQADA
+438 LVAAQSDG

>member
-1 MSRTIAI
+1 MSRTIAV
-8 VGSGPGGMYAAQGLL
+8 VGSGPGGMYAVQGLL
-23 DKDPDCRVD
+23 DKLPDCRVD

-61 YERTLSNDRV
+61 YERTLSDERV

-80 RDVTIAELLGLYDAV
+80 RDVSVTELLGMYDAV
-95 VLAYGAPHDNRLGID
+95 VLAYGAPHDNRLGVA
-110 GEDLPNVYGSNAFVG
+110 GEDLNNVFGSNAFVG
-125 WYNGHPDFRDLN
+125 WYNGHPDFKDLN
-137 PDLDVDA
+137 PDLDVDS

-162 KTPGEM
+162 KTKKEM
-168 SVTDLV
+168 SITDLV
-174 DYAADASHSSPVEDI
+174 PYAAEATQASPVKDVY
-189 HMMGRRGPVEAAFTN
+189 MLGRRGPVEAAFTN

-214 NAAPVLNPDHLPGKV
+214 NAAPVMNPDHLPGKI

-257 DGKNKRVHFGFFLS
+257 EGKDKRVHFGFFLS

-285 AERTTVDANGKVH
+285 CERTTVDANGKVQ
-298 GTGEMVDIPCQ
+298 GTGEMVDIPAQ
-309 LVVTC
+309 IVITC

-328 DKWGIVENEDGRVSD
+328 DDWGIVENEDGKVSD

-370 DRLIAEYE
+370 DKLIAEL
-378 NDSQDGGRE
+378 DG
-387 GCPGID
+387 
-393 ALLAERRIRVVSF
+393 AERDGCKSLDVHLSEKGVRVVSF
-406 AEWQIIDRLEV
+406 EEWQIIDRLEI
-417 EAAPEGAPRR
+417 EAAPEGAPRK
-427 KFITPEEMIAA
+427 KFITPDQMIAA
-438 LETAQADA
+438 LVVAQSDG